1 MTIRW
6 RVTILSITALALA
19 VGIFAAVAITRT
31 RTVLEAR
38 TTEELKIIARG
49 MVGPARQQIARHDDG
64 RRLQQWRSFQSDTQS
79 DLNHSFSAVMLSDGT
94 VLSLPA
100 LSPNSVAV
108 PQIPD
113 DLAKRVGSG
122 TFTAVAANGTEF
134 AAIASAIPNSDAVIF
149 TALEDRR
156 TESAIEELIT
166 TYRLTGA
173 ALIVAFAGLS
183 IAVVGLGL
191 RPLRRLT
198 AAASSITSNGTGS
211 RMPPGRPG
219 TEVGDL
225 SDALNQMIDELHGM
239 ARSTRTFAADAAHEL
254 RTPVTTIIGY
264 AELYH
269 NGMLSDPDRID
280 SAFTRISHE
289 ARRLSALSEGL
300 LLMNQ
305 IELRS
310 LHQMTEPPAQPFD
323 LRELC
328 AEAAADAMTV
338 NSAYPI
344 ELDGPTGVLIAA
356 HRDRIQQVITNLLNN
371 VRQHTPSGTLTT
383 IEIRVRDTTVEMV
396 VADTGPGM
404 SDEILDRAFERL
416 SQGGQGLGTDSD
428 LELAPSSGRPRGAG
442 LGLAIVRALIEEAGG
457 SVAITSPSSSGVEV
471 TVVIP
476 TTSEPTSRP

>member
-1 MTIRW
+1 M
-6 RVTILSITALALA
+6 
-19 VGIFAAVAITRT
+19 
-31 RTVLEAR
+31 
-38 TTEELKIIARG
+38 
-49 MVGPARQQIARHDDG
+49 
-64 RRLQQWRSFQSDTQS
+64 SDQE
-79 DLNHSFSAVMLSDGT
+79 N
-94 VLSLPA
+94 
-100 LSPNSVAV
+100 
-108 PQIPD
+108 
-113 DLAKRVGSG
+113 
-122 TFTAVAANGTEF
+122 FTAVAANGTEF

-344 ELDGPTGVLIAA
+344 SLDGPTGVLITA

-396 VADTGPGM
+396 VANTGRGCPM
-404 SDEILDRAFERL
+404 RFWTTLLRDF
-416 SQGGQGLGTDSD
+416 SQGGRGWDGLRCWSWHRVRDG
-428 LELAPSSGRPRGAG
+428 LAERD
-442 LGLAIVRALIEEAGG
+442 LGLPL
-457 SVAITSPSSSGVEV
+457 
-471 TVVIP
+471 
-476 TTSEPTSRP
+476 SEPWWKPADLWPSHHRDFERRRGHRGDPDHIGADKPALSVRGPVKAGMPGASPPAIWVCSAGDPCDQRAIQGHPGEPLGLRLWAAPRWSSWLPPVRW